1 MQKKMKTF
9 LIIFLAFFVI
19 IVFVQA
25 SVVKSTDNT
34 KQQEYEL
41 IEADG
46 KFEIRYYPEAT
57 MASVMVD
64 GDYRNSSGYGFR
76 ILAGYIF
83 GDNSEDTKIAMTAPV
98 HMMEDTNGYFMSFVM
113 PSGFDTTNLPVPNN
127 GQVRIHNSNPAYTA
141 SVRFGGFAS
150 DEKIEEHKRLLKEYL
165 TNNEI
170 EFHEPFVYLGYNPPY
185 QMVNRRN
192 EVMVKIAFPN

>member
-1 MQKKMKTF
+1 M
-9 LIIFLAFFVI
+9 I

-25 SVVKSTDNT
+25 TVVQSTDNT
-34 KQQEYEL
+34 EQQEYTVVES
-41 IEADG
+41 DG
-46 KFEIRYYPEAT
+46 VFEIRYYPQAT

-83 GDNSEDTKIAMTAPV
+83 GGNSEDTKIAMTAPV

-113 PSGFDTTNLPVPNN
+113 PAGFDTTNLPVPDN
-127 GQVRIHNSNPAYTA
+127 GQIRIHNSKPAYTA

-150 DEKIEEHKRLLKEYL
+150 DETIEENKRLLREYL
-165 TNNEI
+165 SDKGI
-170 EFHEPFVYLGYNPPY
+170 GYQEPFVYLGYNPPY

-192 EVMVKIAFPN
+192 EVMVKIDHQDK